1 MSTVRNGFTRGHDLL
16 RMSAGGEQRGFM
28 IDVAA
33 AEELIARTQQVKRSL
48 ESSPNGAISTADEL
62 VKWAQLRDQRCDDR

>member
-1 MSTVRNGFTRGHDLL
+1 
-16 RMSAGGEQRGFM
+16 MSAGGEQRGFM
-28 IDVAA
+28 IESVAA

-62 VKWAQLRDQRCDDR
+62 VKWAQLRDQGVITDEEFAARKAKLLG